1 MAVID
6 RGAMLLHDRN
16 LVLENGGHLS
26 FSNDQARHII
36 YKVTK
41 DEKKTI
47 NYLGNPAARPN
58 APAILSKTKL
68 DFQQKIKHAKEEYNI
83 PGDLI
88 IDFEQKLLVYIW
100 L

>member
-1 MAVID
+1 MAMID
-6 RGAMLLHDRN
+6 RGAVLSHDRN

-41 DEKKTI
+41 DEKKTV
-47 NYLGNPAARPN
+47 NYLGNPAAMPN

-68 DFQQKIKHAKEEYNI
+68 DFQQKIKRAKELYNI
-83 PGDLI
+83 PDDLI
-88 IDFEQKLLVYIW
+88 IDFEQTLLVYIW

>member
-6 RGAMLLHDRN
+6 RGAMPLHDRN

-47 NYLGNPAARPN
+47 NYLGNPAAIPN

-68 DFQQKIKHAKEEYNI
+68 DFQQRIKHAKEEYNI
-83 PGDLI
+83 PDDLI